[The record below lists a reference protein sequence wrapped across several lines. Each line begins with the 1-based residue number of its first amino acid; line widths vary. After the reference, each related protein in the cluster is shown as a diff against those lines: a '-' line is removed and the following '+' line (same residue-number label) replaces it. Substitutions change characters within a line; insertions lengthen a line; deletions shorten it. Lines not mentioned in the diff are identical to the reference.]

1 MPQPLPQAPPAPAPA
16 VHGDDLDQ
24 LRARLDRTDT
34 ALLDAVRE
42 RLQICLRIGEYKR
55 LHQVPMMQPHRIATV
70 HANAARYA
78 AEHGIDPAF
87 LRTLYDT
94 IITETCRLEDE
105 WIARGARPAAQAGR

>member
-1 MPQPLPQAPPAPAPA
+1 MPLPQAAPAPAPA
-16 VHGDDLDQ
+16 EPGEDLTQ

-70 HANAARYA
+70 HAGVARYA
-78 AEHGIDPAF
+78 AQHGIDPAF

-105 WIARGARPAAQAGR
+105 WIARGGHPTTQAGHR

>member
-1 MPQPLPQAPPAPAPA
+1 MPLPQPAPAPA
-16 VHGDDLDQ
+16 PAEPGEDLAQ

-55 LHQVPMMQPHRIATV
+55 LNQVPMMQPHRIATV

-105 WIARGARPAAQAGR
+105 WIARGSQTAQKARR